1 MKTVLAVL
9 VAAMVLCVGAG
20 SGRTLVGTP
29 EAAAQDGAGAAEM
42 TPVAAEPAKP
52 ADAAP
57 AATADAPKPAE
68 TAEPS
73 TAPQED
79 PYAKAAAAGLVTK
92 EQRMSYSIG
101 YDIGIKFRR
110 QEIQNQVDLDA
121 FVRGIKA
128 GIADSED
135 ILTKEQMTEIIM
147 VLNEEIRTR
156 LEEKHRVLAAKNK
169 AAGEAFLAENAKK
182 EGVMVRESG
191 VQYKILELGEG
202 PKPNETDIV
211 TVEYRGTL
219 LDGTEFDSSYKR
231 GQPTKLP
238 LTSFIPGWTEAVAQ
252 LPVGTKAM
260 IWIPAELAYGE
271 RGTPAI
277 EPNSTLVFEVK
288 LLAAEPA
295 PEKPKPSPQPRL
307 RQRQPEKPKPQPAP
321 APQPK
326 GDAAQP
332 SGDAT
337 TAPPPAQKDSAPPAT
352 GN

>member
-1 MKTVLAVL
+1 MKTVLAVI
-9 VAAMVLCVGAG
+9 VAATVLCVGAG
-20 SGRTLVGTP
+20 SGRTLIGTW
-29 EAAAQDGAGAAEM
+29 EATAQDGTGAAEM

-57 AATADAPKPAE
+57 AVAADAPKPAE
-68 TAEPS
+68 TAEPAA
-73 TAPQED
+73 APQED
-79 PYAKAAAAGLVTK
+79 PYAKATAAGIVTK

-101 YDIGIKFRR
+101 YDIGIRFRR
-110 QEIQNQVDLDA
+110 QEIQNDVDLDV
-121 FVRGIKA
+121 FVRGIRA
-128 GIADSED
+128 GIADSEE
-135 ILTKEQMTEIIM
+135 ILTKDQMTEIIM
-147 VLNEEIRTR
+147 ALNDEIRTR
-156 LEEKHRVLAAKNK
+156 LEEKHRLMATRNK

-182 EGVMVRESG
+182 EGVIVRESG

-202 PKPNETDIV
+202 PKPNGRDTV
-211 TVEYRGTL
+211 TVDYRGTL
-219 LDGTEFDSSYKR
+219 IDGTEFDSSYKR
-231 GQPTKLP
+231 GQPAKLP
-238 LTSFIPGWTEAVAQ
+238 LTSFIPGWAEAVAQ

-260 IWIPAELAYGE
+260 IWIPAELAYGD
-271 RGTPAI
+271 RGTPSI

-295 PEKPKPSPQPRL
+295 PEQPKPSPQPQLRPRL
-307 RQRQPEKPKPQPAP
+307 RRPQNPQPQPTPAPEPSP

-337 TAPPPAQKDSAPPAT
+337 GTPPPAP